1 MTHNIVV
8 SLYVISLLFQ
18 IIAVYFSF
26 QLFRKATIYRIPCLF
41 LMLGFLMMALTRIH
55 PLVSPLE
62 GKIFNE
68 IDAIK
73 AVVISG
79 LIMIGMYYMI
89 RIYTSLEDQ
98 GHIFELDAK
107 TDAMTG
113 ALRRQETFHR
123 LEQEISRSFRNHQ
136 PLALVMMDIDHFKFV
151 NDRYGHLVGDVVLKN
166 LVAFYQEGL
175 RDIDILGRVG
185 GEEFLV
191 ILPATNEADALEIAE
206 RLRKALQDHV
216 IARVN
221 HEPIKI
227 TISSGISIFDPEQ
240 ELDLI
245 HKDLANK
252 YFQQAD
258 LAMYRAKQRGRNQS
272 VVWSDSESA

>member
-1 MTHNIVV
+1 MTHNVVV
-8 SLYVISLLFQ
+8 SLYALSLLFQ
-18 IIAVYFSF
+18 ITAVYFSF

-41 LMLGFLMMALTRIH
+41 LMLGFSMMVLRRIY
-55 PLVSPLE
+55 PLVSLLE
-62 GKIFNE
+62 GGLLNE
-68 IDAIK
+68 VDAIT

-79 LIMIGMYYMI
+79 LIMLGMYYMI
-89 RIYTSLEDQ
+89 KIYTLLETQ
-98 GHIFELDAK
+98 SHIFELDAK

-113 ALRRQETFHR
+113 ALRRQETFYR

-136 PLALVMMDIDHFKFV
+136 PLALVMIDIDHFKFV
-151 NDRYGHLVGDVVLKN
+151 NDRYGHLVGNVVLKN
-166 LVAFYQEGL
+166 LVAFYQGGL

-191 ILPATNEADALEIAE
+191 ILPATNESDALEITE

-216 IARVN
+216 VARVN
-221 HEPIKI
+221 HDPIKI
-227 TISSGISIFDPEQ
+227 TTSSGISIFNPEQ

-258 LAMYRAKQRGRNQS
+258 LAMYQAKQLGRNQS
-272 VVWSDSESA
+272 YVWKDT

>member
-41 LMLGFLMMALTRIH
+41 LMLGFLMMVLTRIY

-62 GKIFNE
+62 SGIFNK

-79 LIMIGMYYMI
+79 LIMLGMYYMI
-89 RIYTSLEDQ
+89 RIYTSMVDQ
-98 GHIFELDAK
+98 SHIFELDAK
-107 TDAMTG
+107 TDTMTG
-113 ALRRQETFHR
+113 ALRRQETFDR

-136 PLALVMMDIDHFKFV
+136 PLALVMIDIDHFKFV

-166 LVAFYQEGL
+166 LVAFYQKGL

-191 ILPATNEADALEIAE
+191 ILPATNESDALEITE

-216 IARVN
+216 VARIN

-227 TISSGISIFDPEQ
+227 TTSSGISIFNPEQ

-258 LAMYRAKQRGRNQS
+258 LAMYQAKQLGRNQS
-272 VVWSDSESA
+272 CVWKDT

>member
-1 MTHNIVV
+1 MTHNVVV
-8 SLYVISLLFQ
+8 SLYALSLLFQ

-26 QLFRKATIYRIPCLF
+26 QLFRKATVYRIPCLL
-41 LMLGFLMMALTRIH
+41 LMLGFLMMVLTRIH

-62 GKIFNE
+62 NGIFQKV
-68 IDAIK
+68 DAIK

-79 LIMIGMYYMI
+79 LIMLGMYYMI
-89 RIYTSLEDQ
+89 RIYTSMIDQ
-98 GHIFELDAK
+98 SHIFELDAK

-113 ALRRQETFHR
+113 ALRHQETFYR

-136 PLALVMMDIDHFKFV
+136 PLALVMIDIDHFKFV

-166 LVAFYQEGL
+166 LVTFYQKGL

-185 GEEFLV
+185 GEEFLL
-191 ILPATNEADALEIAE
+191 ILPATNESDALEITE

-216 IARVN
+216 VARVD
-221 HEPIKI
+221 HELIKI
-227 TISSGISIFDPEQ
+227 TTSSGISIFNPEQ

-258 LAMYRAKQRGRNQS
+258 LAMYQAKQLGRNQS
-272 VVWSDSESA
+272 YVWKDT

>member
-1 MTHNIVV
+1 
-8 SLYVISLLFQ
+8 
-18 IIAVYFSF
+18 
-26 QLFRKATIYRIPCLF
+26 
-41 LMLGFLMMALTRIH
+41 MLGFLMMVLTRIY

-62 GKIFNE
+62 SGIFNK

-79 LIMIGMYYMI
+79 FIMLGMYYMI
-89 RIYTSLEDQ
+89 RIYTSMVDQ
-98 GHIFELDAK
+98 SHIFELDAK
-107 TDAMTG
+107 TDTMTG
-113 ALRRQETFHR
+113 ALRRKETFDR

-136 PLALVMMDIDHFKFV
+136 PLALVMIKLV

-166 LVAFYQEGL
+166 LVAFYQERL

-191 ILPATNEADALEIAE
+191 ILPATNESDALEITE

-216 IARVN
+216 VARVN
-221 HEPIKI
+221 HDPIKI
-227 TISSGISIFDPEQ
+227 TTSGGISIFNPEQ

-258 LAMYRAKQRGRNQS
+258 LAMYQAKQLGRNQS
-272 VVWSDSESA
+272 YVWKDT

>member
-1 MTHNIVV
+1 MTEAFAV
-8 SLYVISLLFQ
+8 SLYIVSLLLQ
-18 IIAVYFSF
+18 ITAVYFSF
-26 QLFRKATIYRIPCLF
+26 QLFNKVTLYRIPCLF
-41 LMLGFLMMALTRIH
+41 LMLGFSMMVLGRIN
-55 PLVSPLE
+55 PLASLLE
-62 GKIFNE
+62 DGLFNE
-68 IDAIK
+68 VDAIS
-73 AVVISG
+73 AVAISA
-79 LIMIGMYYMI
+79 LIMLGMYYMI
-89 RIYTSLEDQ
+89 QIFTSLEEQ
-98 GHIFELDAK
+98 SHIFELDAK

-113 ALRRQETFHR
+113 SLRRQETFLR

-136 PLALVMMDIDHFKFV
+136 PLALVMIDIDHFKFV

-166 LVAFYQEGL
+166 LVTFYQERL

-206 RLRKALQDHV
+206 RLRKELQDHV

-221 HEPIKI
+221 HKPIKI
-227 TISSGISIFDPEQ
+227 TTSSGISIFDPEQ

-258 LAMYRAKQRGRNQS
+258 LAMYQAKQLGRNQS
-272 VVWSDSESA
+272 YVWKES

>member
-1 MTHNIVV
+1 MTEAFAV
-8 SLYVISLLFQ
+8 SLYIVSLLLQ
-18 IIAVYFSF
+18 ITAVYFSF
-26 QLFRKATIYRIPCLF
+26 QLFNKVTLYRIPCLF
-41 LMLGFLMMALTRIH
+41 LMLGFSLMVLGRIN
-55 PLVSPLE
+55 PLASLLDD
-62 GKIFNE
+62 GLFNE
-68 IDAIK
+68 VDAIS
-73 AVVISG
+73 AVAISA
-79 LIMIGMYYMI
+79 LIMLGMYYMI
-89 RIYTSLEDQ
+89 QIFTSLEEQ
-98 GHIFELDAK
+98 SHIFELDAK

-113 ALRRQETFHR
+113 SLRRQETFLR

-136 PLALVMMDIDHFKFV
+136 PLALVMVDIDHFKFV

-166 LVAFYQEGL
+166 LVAFYQERL

-206 RLRKALQDHV
+206 RLRKELQDHV

-221 HEPIKI
+221 HKPIKI
-227 TISSGISIFDPEQ
+227 TTSSGISIFDPEQ

-258 LAMYRAKQRGRNQS
+258 LAMYQAKQLGRNQS
-272 VVWSDSESA
+272 YVWKES